1 MKELEIVFTMKNNNQ
16 IIAKMEGNKIDVI
29 SEINYVGFNGAKS
42 FGNHVVN
49 MNEVLAVEVIEGQ
62 DVPGHSTAEK
72 VDVNNIFG
80 KSY

>member
-16 IIAKMEGNKIDVI
+16 IIAKMEGNKVDVI

-49 MNEVLAVEVIEGQ
+49 MNEVLAVEVIEGH

-72 VDVNNIFG
+72 IDPKNIFTRG
-80 KSY
+80 Y